1 MPYRVSVNIAHPH
14 ELLALP
20 GVGPEQAERIVKF
33 RDEHGPIG
41 NESELSRVLG
51 LAWSRRVDVGSGR
64 FLGDGGTPTDVSRR
78 SEVRR
83 AARRSR
89 RARLD
94 VGQEDRVERRLPASR
109 NAATERGSS
118 S

>member
-1 MPYRVSVNIAHPH
+1 MPYRVSVNSANPH

-51 LAWSRRVDVGSGR
+51 WRGLGESMWGRVDFSATESRRRTSHAAPR
-64 FLGDGGTPTDVSRR
+64 FGAPRD
-78 SEVRR
+78 
-83 AARRSR
+83 
-89 RARLD
+89 
-94 VGQEDRVERRLPASR
+94 DRDAPAS
-109 NAATERGSS
+109 TSVKKTG
-118 S
+118 

>member
-1 MPYRVSVNIAHPH
+1 MPYRVSVNSAHPH

-51 LAWSRRVDVGSGR
+51 WRGLGESMWGRVDFS
-64 FLGDGGTPTDVSRR
+64 
-78 SEVRR
+78 
-83 AARRSR
+83 
-89 RARLD
+89 
-94 VGQEDRVERRLPASR
+94 
-109 NAATERGSS
+109 ATERRRPTSHAAPRFGAPGDDRDAPASTS
-118 S
+118 VKKTG

>member
-1 MPYRVSVNIAHPH
+1 MPYRVSVNSAHPH

-51 LAWSRRVDVGSGR
+51 WRGLGESMWGRVDFGAPR
-64 FLGDGGTPTDVSRR
+64 D
-78 SEVRR
+78 
-83 AARRSR
+83 
-89 RARLD
+89 
-94 VGQEDRVERRLPASR
+94 DRDAPASTSVKK
-109 NAATERGSS
+109 NG
-118 S
+118 